1 MFRRG
6 KGGGRNASQMND
18 TRFCGIGGWRG
29 RGQGGGERQGGG
41 RGEGGAKMKET
52 IISGE
57 RERKREKN
65 G

>member
-1 MFRRG
+1 V
-6 KGGGRNASQMND
+6 
-18 TRFCGIGGWRG
+18 CVC
-29 RGQGGGERQGGG
+29 G